1 MSRKKEENDPLLG
14 KIYTSRKKRKRMNE
28 FSATK

>member
-1 MSRKKEENDPLLG
+1 MSRKKEENPLLG

-28 FSATK
+28 FSDTK